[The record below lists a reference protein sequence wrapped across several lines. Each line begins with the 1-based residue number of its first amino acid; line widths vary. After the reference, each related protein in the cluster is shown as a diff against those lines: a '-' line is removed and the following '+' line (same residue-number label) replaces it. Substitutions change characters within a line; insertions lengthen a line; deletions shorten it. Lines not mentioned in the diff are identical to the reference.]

1 MEVIIVERE
10 EDVATIA
17 ADRVQQQIHQKR
29 DSVLGLATG
38 GTPLRLY
45 DELASRVQK
54 KSISFAAVSTFNL
67 DEYVGLPPDHRQSY
81 AYYMDKHLF
90 SRIDIDREKTFLPSC
105 PDRKYVT
112 RTCEDYEQALRASG
126 GIDLQ
131 ILGIGANGHI
141 GFNEPTSSLRS
152 STRVKTLTEQ
162 TVRDN
167 SRFFRSGEEQ
177 PSLAITMGIGTILK
191 SKRALLIAT
200 GNGKATALAQAI
212 EGPLSAMC
220 PASALQLHPNATFV
234 IDIDAAS
241 RLSQR
246 AYYLWVMASKERLER
261 SAEV

>member
-1 MEVIIVERE
+1 M
-10 EDVATIA
+10 T
-17 ADRVQQQIHQKR
+17 
-29 DSVLGLATG
+29 
-38 GTPLRLY
+38 
-45 DELASRVQK
+45 
-54 KSISFAAVSTFNL
+54 TFNL
-67 DEYVGLPPDHRQSY
+67 DEYVGLPPTT
-81 AYYMDKHLF
+81 A
-90 SRIDIDREKTFLPSC
+90 SRTPTIWTSTCSLASTSIGRRRFCHPA

-112 RTCEDYEQALRASG
+112 RTCEDFEQALRASG
-126 GIDLQ
+126 GIELQ
-131 ILGIGANGHI
+131 ILGIGTNGHI

-152 STRVKTLTEQ
+152 STRVKTLTKQ

-177 PSLAITMGIGTILK
+177 PSLGITMGIGTILK

-246 AYYLWVMASKERLER
+246 DTIFGLWHRRIGWNGLRKSSMN
-261 SAEV
+261 